1 MSEDS
6 FSDKVVDQG
15 TKLTKKEISSKMNFV
30 QLDLK
35 LNPKI
40 GLNHHHPTP
49 NFSQAYRHQMRIRF
63 GKTRY

>member
-1 MSEDS
+1 MIL
-6 FSDKVVDQG
+6 VVCSH
-15 TKLTKKEISSKMNFV
+15 LNFF

-49 NFSQAYRHQMRIRF
+49 NFSQAYRHKMRIRF
-63 GKTRY
+63 GKTKDKRLEIRAKLRY